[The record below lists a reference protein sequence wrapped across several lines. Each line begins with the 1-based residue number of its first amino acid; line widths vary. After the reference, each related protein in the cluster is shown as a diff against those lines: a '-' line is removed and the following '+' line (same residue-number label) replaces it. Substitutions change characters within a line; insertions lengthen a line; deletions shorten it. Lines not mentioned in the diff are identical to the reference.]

1 MAYEL
6 TTEEFKMLLRNTKSD
21 TLRKESDTN
30 GDRGPIKVW
39 WYSKA
44 TNELRF
50 EATYDLDGEVSTYIV
65 HSEPLKDEVQE
76 PVPQLRIRVETL
88 EELQEILNNYAK
100 LRKEQEN
107 GV

>member
-1 MAYEL
+1 MAYEI
-6 TTEEFKMLLRNTKSD
+6 TKDEFNILMKNTDFDKFYKV
-21 TLRKESDTN
+21 TNRKEREYIEN
-30 GDRGPIKVW
+30 QW
-39 WYSKA
+39 FSKA
-44 TNELRF
+44 TDELRYSSKWS
-50 EATYDLDGEVSTYIV
+50 ETDGTETFTIY
-65 HSEPLKDEVQE
+65 SEPTEEETKE